1 MSLPKKFRDWLEEES
16 RLWTREGLM
25 GEAQRERLLA
35 RYPMGDPPSGMAF
48 ALRSLGVIVLF
59 AALMLVVS
67 HNWEELGRGG
77 RMGTIVGLLVGL
89 QGLAFALHL
98 RRSEGGSV
106 LAHLAAGLGLG
117 AAIFMTGQVYHLDAH
132 APNAV
137 LAWCL
142 ASLPFVLLLDWTIL
156 HVVHLALACLWLG
169 NKGEGNPPPGE
180 GLQLAFLAL
189 IAPSAWAAYRTPRA
203 TLVGVVAL
211 AYAFMV
217 IILGF
222 QNRDLPLAAMVA
234 PLALAALHPAG
245 SRLAESWRAA
255 GFLATAVLLLFIGDL
270 ENLRARTDFAEW
282 ARIWKSAP
290 ILSGAALAV
299 VALATAKSLRLRD
312 GHRNDAWTAAGAL
325 VLAELWR
332 NGTGHPAEISLVK
345 AGANLGTLAMVASL
359 LQLGLNEGR
368 LRPYLAGG
376 GLFLLWL
383 SWRYANIHEAVGY
396 LGMATVFAVLGVAL
410 FALARLW
417 RVRSERAETL
427 PTAPFRPAAAESLLA
442 RLRPRAASLLIAT
455 YALQLGVIGW
465 MVWHHGQPLREGRRF
480 VVRCEPVDPR
490 DLAKGDYVILGYP
503 FGTLNRADLDALGEA
518 FWASEGTQPP
528 GNRRKDLPDDTF
540 VYLPFTVGADG
551 LVRPGKPGLAPPTE
565 GPYLRGYARGGRG
578 RDVRFGIEAFYVK
591 EGTGKDYEKLMR
603 TGLLLAEIA
612 VLPNG
617 RAGLVEL
624 KADPEPLRPLPY
636 VELRGWKPASWG
648 SWVISDAA
656 AFDRLVTPAEGK
668 ATPTR
673 PDFSKQRVVV
683 IRQGWV
689 RRTQATVEA
698 NSGLVRIRE
707 SAGLE
712 ERQGE
717 RDLILAI
724 PAGDT
729 PVYGPQGRIDEA
741 EPEE

>member
-1 MSLPKKFRDWLEEES
+1 MPLPSKLRDWLERET
-16 RLWTREGLM
+16 RLWTSEGLI

-35 RYPMGDPPSGMAF
+35 RYPTAGQPSGMAF

-77 RMGTIVGLLVGL
+77 RMGMIVGLLIGL
-89 QGLAFALHL
+89 QGLAFALHA
-98 RRSEGGSV
+98 RRSEAGSV
-106 LAHLAAGLGLG
+106 LAHLAAGLGVG

-156 HVVHLALACLWLG
+156 HVVHLALACVWLG
-169 NKGEGNPPPGE
+169 MKASGNPPPGE
-180 GLQLAFLAL
+180 GFQLVFLAL
-189 IAPSAWAAYRTPRA
+189 TAPSAWAGYRTPRA

-217 IILGF
+217 ITLGS
-222 QNRDLPLAAMVA
+222 QNWNMPLAAIVT

-245 SRLAESWRAA
+245 SRLAESWRAV
-255 GFLATAVLLLFIGDL
+255 GFLATAVLMLFIGDL

-290 ILSGAALAV
+290 VLTGAALAV
-299 VALATAKSLRLRD
+299 VALAAARSLRLKD
-312 GHRNDAWTAAGAL
+312 GRRNDAWMAAGAL
-325 VLAELWR
+325 ALAELWL

-376 GLFLLWL
+376 ALFLLWL
-383 SWRYANIHEAVGY
+383 GWRYANIHEAVGY
-396 LGMATVFAVLGVAL
+396 LGMAAVFAVLGVAL

-417 RVRSERAETL
+417 RARSERAER
-427 PTAPFRPAAAESLLA
+427 ADEAAFRPAWAESLLA
-442 RLRPRAASLLIAT
+442 RLRPRATSLLIAT
-455 YALQLGVIGW
+455 YAVQLGVIGW

-503 FGTLNRADLDALGEA
+503 FGTLNRAELDALGQA
-518 FWASEGTQPP
+518 FWATEGTPPP
-528 GNRRKDLPDDTF
+528 GDRRKDLPEDIF

-551 LVRPGKPGLAPPTE
+551 LARPGKLGLAAPSD
-565 GPYLRGYARGGRG
+565 GPYLRGYAGGRRR
-578 RDVRFGIEAFYVK
+578 RDIRFGIEAFYVK
-591 EGTGKDYEKLMR
+591 EGTGRDYEKLMR

-624 KADPEPLRPLPY
+624 KADPEPLMPLPFRL
-636 VELRGWKPASWG
+636 VRGWEPAGWG
-648 SWVISDAA
+648 DWVISDAES
-656 AFDRLVTPAEGK
+656 FKRLTSRANGGEPADM
-668 ATPTR
+668 
-673 PDFSKQRVVV
+673 PDFTKHRVVL
-683 IRQGWV
+683 IREGWV
-689 RRTQATVEA
+689 WKSRVTVEA
-698 NSGLVRIRE
+698 NSGLVRVRSEGEATEE
-707 SAGLE
+707 SRKSHL
-712 ERQGE
+712 
-717 RDLILAI
+717 LLI

-729 PVYGPQGRIDEA
+729 PVYGPRGRIDEA

>member
-1 MSLPKKFRDWLEEES
+1 
-16 RLWTREGLM
+16 
-25 GEAQRERLLA
+25 
-35 RYPMGDPPSGMAF
+35 MAF
-48 ALRSLGVIVLF
+48 AMRSLGVIVLF
-59 AALMLVVS
+59 AAVMLVVS
-67 HNWEELGRGG
+67 HNWDELGRGG
-77 RMGTIVGLLVGL
+77 RMGMIVGLLVGL

-98 RRSEGGSV
+98 RRSEAGSV
-106 LAHLAAGLGLG
+106 LAHLAAGLGVG

-156 HVVHLALACLWLG
+156 HVVHIALACTWLSM
-169 NKGEGNPPPGE
+169 KLSGNPPPGE
-180 GLQLAFLAL
+180 GFQLVFLAL
-189 IAPSAWAAYRTPRA
+189 IAPSAWAGYRTPRA

-217 IILGF
+217 ITLGS
-222 QNRDLPLAAMVA
+222 QNWNMPLAAIVA

-245 SRLAESWRAA
+245 SRLAESWRAV
-255 GFLATAVLLLFIGDL
+255 GFLATAVLMLFIGDL

-290 ILSGAALAV
+290 VLTGAALAV
-299 VALATAKSLRLRD
+299 VALAAAKSLRLKD
-312 GHRNDAWTAAGAL
+312 GRRNDTLMAAGAL
-325 VLAELWR
+325 ALAELWL

-376 GLFLLWL
+376 ALFLVWL
-383 SWRYANIHEAVGY
+383 GWRYANIHEAVGY
-396 LGMATVFAVLGVAL
+396 LGMAAVFAVLGVAL
-410 FALARLW
+410 FVLARLW
-417 RVRSERAETL
+417 RARAKRTETL
-427 PTAPFRPAAAESLLA
+427 PAAAFRPATAESLLA
-442 RLRPRAASLLIAT
+442 RLRPWTTSLLIAT
-455 YALQLGVIGW
+455 YAVQLGVIGW

-503 FGTLNRADLDALGEA
+503 FGTLNRADLDALGET
-518 FWASEGTQPP
+518 FWAAEGGPPP
-528 GNRRKDLPDDTF
+528 GMRRKVLPEDTS

-551 LVRPGKPGLAPPTE
+551 LARPGKPSLAPPTE

-578 RDVRFGIEAFYVK
+578 RDMRFGIEAFYVK
-591 EGTGKDYEKLMR
+591 EGTGKEYEKLMR

-624 KADPEPLRPLPY
+624 KADPEPMTPLPFS
-636 VELRGWKPASWG
+636 ELKGWKPAGWG
-648 SWVISDAA
+648 SWVISDVDT
-656 AFDRLVTPAEGK
+656 F
-668 ATPTR
+668 TR
-673 PDFSKQRVVV
+673 YTEQEKDAPEAVSPDFTRHRVVL
-683 IRQGWV
+683 IRGPWF
-689 RRTQATVEA
+689 RKTQVLVEA
-698 NSGLVRIRE
+698 NSGLVRVRE
-707 SAGLE
+707 APGL
-712 ERQGE
+712 
-717 RDLILAI
+717 RDREGNDDLLLLI
-724 PAGDT
+724 PADDK
-729 PVYGPQGRIDEA
+729 PVYGPQGRIDQADLEI
-741 EPEE
+741 

>member
-1 MSLPKKFRDWLEEES
+1 MPLPKKLRDWLEQET
-16 RLWTREGLM
+16 RLWTSEGLI
-25 GEAQRERLLA
+25 GEAQRDRLLA
-35 RYPMGDPPSGMAF
+35 RYPMGDQPSGMAF

-89 QGLAFALHL
+89 QSLAFALHL
-98 RRSEGGSV
+98 RRSGAGSV

-169 NKGEGNPPPGE
+169 NKVSGNPPPGE
-180 GLQLAFLAL
+180 GFQLVFLAL
-189 IAPSAWAAYRTPRA
+189 VAPSAWAGYRTPRA

-222 QNRDLPLAAMVA
+222 QDRDLPLAAMVA

-245 SRLAESWRAA
+245 SRLAESWRAV
-255 GFLATAVLLLFIGDL
+255 GFLATAVLMLFIGDL

-290 ILSGAALAV
+290 VLSGAALAV
-299 VALATAKSLRLRD
+299 VALAAARTLRQKDRR
-312 GHRNDAWTAAGAL
+312 RNDAWMAAGAL
-325 VLAELWR
+325 ALAELWR

-345 AGANLGTLAMVASL
+345 AGANLGSLAMVASL

-376 GLFLLWL
+376 ALFLLWL
-383 SWRYANIHEAVGY
+383 GWRYANIHEAVGY
-396 LGMATVFAVLGVAL
+396 LGMAAVFSVLGVAL

-417 RVRSERAETL
+417 RARAERAEA
-427 PTAPFRPAAAESLLA
+427 APPATFRPAWAESLLA
-442 RLRPRAASLLIAT
+442 RLRPRATSLLIAT
-455 YALQLGVIGW
+455 YALQLGVVGW

-480 VVRCEPVDPR
+480 LVRCEPVDPR

-518 FWASEGTQPP
+518 FWAAEETQPP
-528 GNRRKDLPDDTF
+528 GGRRKDLPDDTF

-551 LVRPGKPGLAPPTE
+551 LARPGKPSLAPPTE

-591 EGTGKDYEKLMR
+591 EGTGKEYEKLMR

-624 KADPEPLRPLPY
+624 KADPEPLKPLPFNL
-636 VELRGWKPASWG
+636 LRGWEPTGWG
-648 SWVISDAA
+648 DWVISDAES
-656 AFDRLVTPAEGK
+656 FKRLTSRANGSEPADM
-668 ATPTR
+668 
-673 PDFSKQRVVV
+673 PDFTKHRVVL
-683 IRQGWV
+683 IREGWV
-689 RRTQATVEA
+689 WKSRVTVEA
-698 NSGLVRIRE
+698 NSGLVRVRSEGEATEE
-707 SAGLE
+707 SRKSHFL
-712 ERQGE
+712 
-717 RDLILAI
+717 LI

-741 EPEE
+741 ELEA